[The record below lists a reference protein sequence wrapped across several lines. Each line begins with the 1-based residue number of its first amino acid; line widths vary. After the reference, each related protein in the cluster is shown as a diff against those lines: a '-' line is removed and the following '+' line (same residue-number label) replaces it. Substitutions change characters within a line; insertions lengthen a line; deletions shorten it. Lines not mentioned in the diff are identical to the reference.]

1 MALDSTRAI
10 IALWRLCVPAGLGPQ
25 VGGDGAIPVDVLK
38 VVLERELQGHL
49 GDFGHSSVD
58 EILQTYMQPDSEGV
72 VGFLQFW
79 KGMEEILR
87 ARGALRSTL
96 SRAQEEAII
105 GFRFLRTCLLDMAA
119 RQVSQGR
126 SSFSVKELRYFIGRT
141 TALTGAE
148 GEAFWRKQARQ
159 LPEDPEM
166 LVTGEEVASAML
178 TWLEQ
183 LVDEGAWPMTDQVV
197 SLAGRG
203 GRRGESRAEFLRR
216 SAKERE
222 DRERKRVRDMA
233 ATKIQ
238 ANWKRGKV
246 REAVC
251 REQRALFDARL
262 EDVEQVEWRLP
273 PDMRAPVVQ
282 KALRDYLLR
291 PFGFFFR
298 RGQDTNRMYRI
309 VKLMEFTSQQPAPT
323 NYFSGLIADEEV
335 TRMTTLVQSWKVLR
349 AILSMG
355 EFVRVVK
362 ILSRIRD
369 LLYDPATNTPWHA
382 ERSPQFFAFMLRKT
396 DILDWALEQGSWYVN
411 WEDIRPPVSYQMDML
426 RLACLGLGTMEAKT
440 RRRLILQVLSAPI
453 LLRTLESVTSEE
465 VLSILGH
472 FKLGPPPNV
481 EEDAPP
487 LEEEAD
493 EVHDGATVRME
504 IFAGN
509 AGSIFPGYLH
519 LGEPPEE
526 VLGWL
531 MWLKAKLPASFFT
544 KPGGPKQSRW
554 RHQLWSQQLVSR
566 LYRVARGTK
575 LLDRVLSF
583 YYEEPTVTY
592 PDTMQEFTF
601 QTDILVQIK
610 PMTIGWSQ
618 LDAPS
623 YRSAEAIRLLAWCIF
638 FHEKLRSTFDV
649 ELDSPQGWWS
659 CFDHDRIWP
668 HLNNLLLRM
677 FRDCPDPG
685 PLSEQAQILRVH
697 VSKVLSLVVQR
708 TRRLNRKPWWLV
720 PQLRAALQDKNFL
733 EISANVSASLGVNES
748 ADAPC
753 EAPQTM
759 EAASAKLLEVA
770 LAEAPQMVPFED
782 RVAVMQ
788 AMIRVDKMQR
798 EDTRADWARAS
809 LRKHRIR
816 RDYIMED
823 GFAAFARLNT
833 EAELRSTFVVEF
845 VAADGSLESGIDGGG
860 LFKEFMILVCRA
872 AMSPEYGLF
881 SASSDQTL
889 YPFPTAHML
898 QPNAPKLYTFLG
910 KVIGKAIYEQMLL
923 EHQLSRAFLNRILD
937 KMGDAEDLASMD
949 REAARNIAQLRQ
961 TKNIKE
967 LGLTFSTA
975 VSMPGGAIQ
984 EADLC
989 QRGRFR
995 AVTQDNVDSYVQL
1008 LMDHRVTAQMA
1019 LQTHFFLEGLKCVLD
1034 LKWLRMFDARELGI
1048 IISGSSAGFD
1058 VADLKHNTVYNGGF
1072 TDRSP
1077 VIQWLWDLL
1086 ENGLDS
1092 EDMGSFLMFAT
1103 SCSRPPLLGFK
1114 SFEPKFCIHKVDD
1127 PSRLPTASTCANLLK
1142 LPAYTSQQMLRDKL
1156 LQAIRSESG
1165 FDLS

>member
-1 MALDSTRAI
+1 MFDGGS
-10 IALWRLCVPAGLGPQ
+10 GP
-25 VGGDGAIPVDVLK
+25 K
-38 VVLERELQGHL
+38 
-49 GDFGHSSVD
+49 
-58 EILQTYMQPDSEGV
+58 
-72 VGFLQFW
+72 
-79 KGMEEILR
+79 
-87 ARGALRSTL
+87 
-96 SRAQEEAII
+96 
-105 GFRFLRTCLLDMAA
+105 
-119 RQVSQGR
+119 
-126 SSFSVKELRYFIGRT
+126 
-141 TALTGAE
+141 
-148 GEAFWRKQARQ
+148 
-159 LPEDPEM
+159 
-166 LVTGEEVASAML
+166 
-178 TWLEQ
+178 
-183 LVDEGAWPMTDQVV
+183 V

-262 EDVEQVEWRLP
+262 KDLEQVESRLP
-273 PDMRAPVVQ
+273 ADMRAPLVQ

-291 PFGFFFR
+291 PFGLFFR
-298 RGQDTNRMYRI
+298 RGQDTNRMYRM

-323 NYFSGLIADEEV
+323 NYFFGLIADEEL
-335 TRMTTLVQSWKVLR
+335 TRMTTLIQSWKVLR

-369 LLYDPATNTPWHA
+369 LLYDPTTNKPLHA

-396 DILDWALEQGSWYVN
+396 EILDWALEQGSWYVN

-426 RLACLGLGTMEAKT
+426 RLACLGLGTLEAKT

-493 EVHDGATVRME
+493 EIHDGATVRME

-509 AGSIFPGYLH
+509 AGSVFPGYLH

-566 LYRVARGTK
+566 LYRAARGTK

-601 QTDILVQIK
+601 RTDILVQIK

-618 LDAPS
+618 LDAPD

-649 ELDSPQGWWS
+649 EMDSPQGWWS
-659 CFDHDRIWP
+659 CFDHERIWP
-668 HLNNLLLRM
+668 HLNNLLLRI

-685 PLSEQAQILRVH
+685 PLSEQAQMLRVH
-697 VSKVLSLVVQR
+697 LSKVLSLVVQR

-720 PQLRAALQDKNFL
+720 PPLRAALQDKNFL

-823 GFAAFARLNT
+823 GFAAFAQLKT

-872 AMSPEYGLF
+872 AMSPAYGLF

-898 QPNAPKLYTFLG
+898 HPNAPQLYTFLG

-975 VSMPGGAIQ
+975 VPMPGGAIQ

-1058 VADLKHNTVYNGGF
+1058 VADLKENTVYNGGF

-1077 VIQWLWDLL
+1077 VIRWLWDLL

-1092 EDMGSFLMFAT
+1092 EDIGRFLMFAT

-1127 PSRLPTASTCANLLK
+1127 SSRLPTASTCANLLK